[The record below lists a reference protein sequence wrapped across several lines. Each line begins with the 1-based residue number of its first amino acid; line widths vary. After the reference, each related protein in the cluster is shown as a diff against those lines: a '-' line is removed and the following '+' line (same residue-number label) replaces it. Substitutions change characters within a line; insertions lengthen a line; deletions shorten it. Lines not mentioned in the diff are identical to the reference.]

1 MEETNNY
8 LTVDVVNATGTKVS
22 TVTLNEKIFGVKVN
36 QHAIY
41 EAVKL
46 YMANKR
52 QATAKTKKRSEVSG
66 GGKKPWR
73 QKGTGRARAGSTR
86 SPIWVGGGT
95 VFGPKGVQNFKL
107 EQNRKEYKA
116 AINSALTLK
125 VKNGLVVIDNLETK
139 KCKEVKAI
147 LKKLKLDKSLIVTE
161 NPSAELIK
169 SASNIE
175 NVKLVDVKHLN
186 VYDIMNANNLLITSA
201 ALKALEEVR
210 Q

>member
-1 MEETNNY
+1 MAETKK
-8 LTVDVVNATGTKVS
+8 LTVDVINASGNKVAS
-22 TVTLNEKIFGVKVN
+22 VDLNSKIFGVKVN
-36 QHAIY
+36 NHAIY

-46 YMANKR
+46 HNANKR

-107 EQNRKEYKA
+107 DQNRKAYDLA
-116 AINSALTLK
+116 LRSSLTLK
-125 VKNGLVVIDNLETK
+125 VNKGLIVLDDMKAK
-139 KCKEVKAI
+139 KSKEIAKMM
-147 LKKLKLDKSLIVTE
+147 KSLKVKKGLIVVDK
-161 NPSAELIK
+161 NSKELTL
-169 SASNIE
+169 ASRNI
-175 NVKLVDVKHLN
+175 NNIKLVDVAHLN
-186 VYDIMNANNLLITSA
+186 VYDIMNANHLLITTK

-210 Q
+210 

>member
-1 MEETNNY
+1 MADVKK
-8 LTVDVVNATGTKVS
+8 LTVDVINTTGNKVS
-22 TVTLNEKIFGVKVN
+22 TVDLNSKIFGVKVN
-36 QHAIY
+36 DHAIY

-46 YMANKR
+46 HNANKR

-107 EQNRKEYKA
+107 DQNRKAYDLA
-116 AINSALTLK
+116 LRSALTLK
-125 VKNGLVVIDNLETK
+125 ANKGLIVLDDINAK
-139 KCKEVKAI
+139 KSKEIIKVM
-147 LKKLKLDKSLIVTE
+147 KSLKVLKGLIVVD
-161 NPSAELIK
+161 K
-169 SASNIE
+169 ASKDLVRAVRNIYTM
-175 NVKLVDVKHLN
+175 KLVDVAHLN
-186 VYDIMNANNLLITSA
+186 VYDIMNANHLLITTK

-210 Q
+210 

>member
-1 MEETNNY
+1 MADVKK
-8 LTVDVVNATGTKVS
+8 LTIDVINTTGNKVS
-22 TVTLNEKIFGVKVN
+22 TVDLNSKIFGVKVN
-36 QHAIY
+36 DHAIY

-46 YMANKR
+46 HNANKR

-107 EQNRKEYKA
+107 DQNRKAYDLA
-116 AINSALTLK
+116 LRSALTLK
-125 VKNGLVVIDNLETK
+125 ANKGLIVLDDINAKKSKEIVKVM
-139 KCKEVKAI
+139 
-147 LKKLKLDKSLIVTE
+147 KSLKVLKGLIVVD
-161 NPSAELIK
+161 K
-169 SASNIE
+169 ASKDLVRAVRNIYTM
-175 NVKLVDVKHLN
+175 KLVDVAHLN
-186 VYDIMNANNLLITSA
+186 VYDIMNANHLLITTK

-210 Q
+210 

>member
-1 MEETNNY
+1 MAETKK
-8 LTVDVVNATGTKVS
+8 LTVDVINASGNKVAS
-22 TVTLNEKIFGVKVN
+22 VDLNSKIFGVKVN
-36 QHAIY
+36 NHAIY

-46 YMANKR
+46 HNANKR

-107 EQNRKEYKA
+107 DQNRKAYDLA
-116 AINSALTLK
+116 LRSSLTLK
-125 VKNGLVVIDNLETK
+125 ANKGLIVLDDMKAK
-139 KCKEVKAI
+139 KSKEIAKMM
-147 LKKLKLDKSLIVTE
+147 KSLKVKKGLIVVDK
-161 NPSAELIK
+161 NSKELVL
-169 SASNIE
+169 ASRNI
-175 NVKLVDVKHLN
+175 NNIKLVDVAHLN
-186 VYDIMNANNLLITSA
+186 VYDIMNANHLLITTK

-210 Q
+210 

>member
-1 MEETNNY
+1 MADTKK
-8 LTVDVVNATGTKVS
+8 LTVDVINASGNKVAS
-22 TVTLNEKIFGVKVN
+22 VDLNSKIFGVKVN
-36 QHAIY
+36 DHAIY

-46 YMANKR
+46 HNANKR

-107 EQNRKEYKA
+107 DQNRKAYDLA
-116 AINSALTLK
+116 LRSSLTLK
-125 VKNGLVVIDNLETK
+125 ANKGLIVLDDMKAK
-139 KCKEVKAI
+139 KSKEIAKMM
-147 LKKLKLDKSLIVTE
+147 KSLKVKKGLIVVDK
-161 NPSAELIK
+161 NSKELTL
-169 SASNIE
+169 ATRNI
-175 NVKLVDVKHLN
+175 NNIKLVDVAHLN
-186 VYDIMNANNLLITSA
+186 VYDIMNANHLLITTK

-210 Q
+210 

>member
-1 MEETNNY
+1 MADKK
-8 LTVDVVNATGTKVS
+8 LTVDVINTTGNKVS
-22 TVTLNEKIFGVKVN
+22 TVDLNSKIFGVKVN
-36 QHAIY
+36 NHAIY

-46 YMANKR
+46 HNANKR

-107 EQNRKEYKA
+107 DQNRKAYDLA
-116 AINSALTLK
+116 LRSSLTLK
-125 VKNGLVVIDNLETK
+125 VSKGLIVLDDITAK
-139 KCKEVKAI
+139 KSKDIAKAM
-147 LKKLKLDKSLIVTE
+147 KSLKVTKGLIVVD
-161 NPSAELIK
+161 K
-169 SASNIE
+169 ASKDLTRATRNI
-175 NVKLVDVKHLN
+175 NHIKLVDVAHLN
-186 VYDIMNANNLLITSA
+186 VYDIMNANHLLITTK

-210 Q
+210 

>member
-1 MEETNNY
+1 MAETKK
-8 LTVDVVNATGTKVS
+8 LTVDVMNVSGNKVS
-22 TVTLNEKIFGVKVN
+22 TTDLNSKIFGVKVN
-36 QHAIY
+36 DHAIY

-46 YMANKR
+46 HNANKR

-107 EQNRKEYKA
+107 DQNRKAYDLA
-116 AINSALTLK
+116 LRSSLTLK
-125 VKNGLVVIDNLETK
+125 ANKGLIVLDDMKAK
-139 KCKEVKAI
+139 KSKEIAKMM
-147 LKKLKLDKSLIVTE
+147 KSLKVKKGLIVVDK
-161 NPSAELIK
+161 NSKELIL
-169 SASNIE
+169 ATRNIK
-175 NVKLVDVKHLN
+175 NIKLVDVAHLN
-186 VYDIMNANNLLITSA
+186 VYDIMNANHLLITTK

-210 Q
+210 

>member
-1 MEETNNY
+1 MADTKK
-8 LTVDVVNATGTKVS
+8 LTVDVINASGNKVAS
-22 TVTLNEKIFGVKVN
+22 VDLNNKIFGVKVN
-36 QHAIY
+36 DHAIY

-46 YMANKR
+46 HNANKR

-107 EQNRKEYKA
+107 DQNRKAYDLA
-116 AINSALTLK
+116 LRSSLTLK
-125 VKNGLVVIDNLETK
+125 ANKGLIVLDDMKAK
-139 KCKEVKAI
+139 KSKEIAKMM
-147 LKKLKLDKSLIVTE
+147 KSLKVKKGLIVVDK
-161 NPSAELIK
+161 NSKELIL
-169 SASNIE
+169 ASRNI
-175 NVKLVDVKHLN
+175 NNIKLVDVAHLN
-186 VYDIMNANNLLITSA
+186 VYDIMNANHLLITTK

-210 Q
+210 

>member
-1 MEETNNY
+1 MAESKK
-8 LTVDVVNATGTKVS
+8 LTVDVVNASGNKVS
-22 TVTLNEKIFGVKVN
+22 TVDLNSKIFGVKVN
-36 QHAIY
+36 NHAIY

-46 YMANKR
+46 YNANKR

-107 EQNRKEYKA
+107 DQNRKAYDLALRSSLSLKA
-116 AINSALTLK
+116 NNGLIVLEDIKAKKSKEVAKLMKALK
-125 VKNGLVVIDNLETK
+125 VTK
-139 KCKEVKAI
+139 G
-147 LKKLKLDKSLIVTE
+147 LIVVDKA
-161 NPSAELIK
+161 NKELVLATNNIK
-169 SASNIE
+169 SI
-175 NVKLVDVKHLN
+175 KLVDVAHIN
-186 VYDIMNANNLLITSA
+186 VYDVMNANHLLMTSK

-210 Q
+210 